1 MADNVKVASG
11 ANAFRTL
18 QETSAVDIAP
28 DVVLKQGAVNIQGN
42 VLTVKNQ
49 DLANLIQSKLAA
61 ASQLTAGRAAA
72 SDADVSVSV
81 KVHF

>member
-1 MADNVKVASG
+1 M
-11 ANAFRTL
+11 
-18 QETSAVDIAP
+18 DIAP